1 MEAGDI
7 IWADLPQSGNFVQS
21 GKRPCII
28 LGNSAACAFSPVVT
42 VVPVSSNIS
51 KANKIPTHVLL
62 TGLKKMSVALT
73 EQVRTISKD
82 CLLGSPIYHLS
93 DTEKDEVQKALV
105 KQFGL

>member
-1 MEAGDI
+1 MKAGDI
-7 IWADLPQSGNFVQS
+7 IWADLPKSGSYVQS

-28 LGNSAACAFSPVVT
+28 LGNSAACTFSPVVT
-42 VVPVSSNIS
+42 VVPISSNIS

-62 TGLKKMSVALT
+62 PGLKRISVALT

-82 CLLGSPIYHLS
+82 CLLGSPVYHLS
-93 DTEKDEVQKALV
+93 DEEKTSVQNALN